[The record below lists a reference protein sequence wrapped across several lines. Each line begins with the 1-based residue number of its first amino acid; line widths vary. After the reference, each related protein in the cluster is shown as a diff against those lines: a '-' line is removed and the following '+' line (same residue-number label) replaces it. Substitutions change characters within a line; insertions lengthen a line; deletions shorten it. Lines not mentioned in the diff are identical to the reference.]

1 MFAVERT
8 TNLKDNPPERKKLLM
23 HDGVKIAGDPI
34 VRRACVFKFL
44 PLLASRCFL
53 AGLSRK
59 LKEKSL
65 CDLCDSS
72 EAGGESMSKQ

>member
-1 MFAVERT
+1 MAIR
-8 TNLKDNPPERKKLLM
+8 LKRKKLLM
-23 HDGVKIAGDPI
+23 QDGVKIKSDTIA
-34 VRRACVFKFL
+34 RRVYIFKFL
-44 PLLASRCFL
+44 PLFTSRCSL

-59 LKEKSL
+59 LKEKFL

>member
-1 MFAVERT
+1 MRP
-8 TNLKDNPPERKKLLM
+8 KRKKLFM
-23 HDGVKIAGDPI
+23 CDEVKIVGDPI
-34 VRRACVFKFL
+34 ARRARGFNFL

-59 LKEKSL
+59 LEEKSL

-72 EAGGESMSKQ
+72 EAGGESISKQ